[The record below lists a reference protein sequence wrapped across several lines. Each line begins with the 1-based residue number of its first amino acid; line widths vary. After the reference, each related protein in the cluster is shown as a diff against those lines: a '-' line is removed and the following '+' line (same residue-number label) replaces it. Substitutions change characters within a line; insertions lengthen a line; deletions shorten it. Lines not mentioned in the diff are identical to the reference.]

1 MVIGLIGG
9 IFVLI
14 LVFTITN
21 VRSNKF
27 KNKME
32 ETEKKIGK
40 WERVEDKFYFVI
52 FILALLFIIFRVI
65 FY

>member
-1 MVIGLIGG
+1 
-9 IFVLI
+9 
-14 LVFTITN
+14 
-21 VRSNKF
+21 
-27 KNKME
+27 ME